1 MRCSMLA
8 VRDTGI
14 DGVADDIEAAAVV
27 SQDESEARDKSGS
40 GALSVVINGV
50 MSLRT

>member
-1 MRCSMLA
+1 MRCSVLA
-8 VRDTGI
+8 VTDMGI

-27 SQDESEARDKSGS
+27 SQDDSEVRDRAGS

-50 MSLRT
+50 MSPRT